1 MHGGDITF
9 CHIKNLNAFK
19 KCEETV
25 MYTINKTEAPQPL
38 NFRNRG
44 SYWRD
49 LFESMCRNDWVR
61 IPKDHYAR
69 ASAAASTYLK
79 GRYSLY
85 RIDDGSSD
93 YCLLKLR

>member
-1 MHGGDITF
+1 
-9 CHIKNLNAFK
+9 
-19 KCEETV
+19 
-25 MYTINKTEAPQPL
+25 MYTINKSEAPQPL

-49 LFESMCRNDWVR
+49 LFEQMSRNDWVR
-61 IPKDHYAR
+61 IPKEHRAR
-69 ASAAASTYLK
+69 AGAACSAYLK

-85 RIDDGSSD
+85 RIDDASGD

>member
-1 MHGGDITF
+1 
-9 CHIKNLNAFK
+9 
-19 KCEETV
+19 
-25 MYTINKTEAPQPL
+25 MYTINKSEAPQPL

-49 LFESMCRNDWVR
+49 LFEQMSRNDWVR
-61 IPKDHYAR
+61 IPKEHRAR
-69 ASAAASTYLK
+69 AGAACSAYLK

-85 RIDDGSSD
+85 RIDDATGD

>member
-1 MHGGDITF
+1 
-9 CHIKNLNAFK
+9 
-19 KCEETV
+19 
-25 MYTINKTEAPQPL
+25 MYTINKSEAPQPL

-49 LFESMCRNDWVR
+49 LFEQMSRNDWVR
-61 IPKDHYAR
+61 IPKEHR
-69 ASAAASTYLK
+69 AKAGAACSAYLK

-85 RIDDGSSD
+85 RIDDATDD

>member
-1 MHGGDITF
+1 
-9 CHIKNLNAFK
+9 
-19 KCEETV
+19 
-25 MYTINKTEAPQPL
+25 MYTISKSEAPQPL

-49 LFESMCRNDWVR
+49 LFEQMSRNDWVR
-61 IPKDHYAR
+61 IPKEHRAR
-69 ASAAASTYLK
+69 AGAACSSYLK

-85 RIDDGSSD
+85 RIDDATGD

>member
-1 MHGGDITF
+1 
-9 CHIKNLNAFK
+9 
-19 KCEETV
+19 
-25 MYTINKTEAPQPL
+25 MYTINKSEAPQPL

-49 LFESMCRNDWVR
+49 LFEQMNRNDWVR
-61 IPKDHYAR
+61 PPKEHRAR
-69 ASAAASTYLK
+69 AGAACSAYLK

-85 RIDDGSSD
+85 RIDDATGD

>member
-1 MHGGDITF
+1 
-9 CHIKNLNAFK
+9 
-19 KCEETV
+19 
-25 MYTINKTEAPQPL
+25 MYTINKSEAPQPL

-49 LFESMCRNDWVR
+49 LFEQMSRNDWVR
-61 IPKDHYAR
+61 LPKEHRAR
-69 ASAAASTYLK
+69 AGAACSAYLK

-85 RIDDGSSD
+85 RIDDASGD

>member
-1 MHGGDITF
+1 
-9 CHIKNLNAFK
+9 
-19 KCEETV
+19 
-25 MYTINKTEAPQPL
+25 MYTINKSEAPQPL

-49 LFESMCRNDWVR
+49 LFEQMNRNDWVR
-61 IPKDHYAR
+61 LPKEHRAR
-69 ASAAASTYLK
+69 AGAACSAYLK

-85 RIDDGSSD
+85 RIDDATGD

>member
-1 MHGGDITF
+1 M
-9 CHIKNLNAFK
+9 
-19 KCEETV
+19 
-25 MYTINKTEAPQPL
+25 MYAIQKGEAPQPL

-49 LFESMCRNDWVR
+49 LFEKMCRNDWVR

-69 ASAAASTYLK
+69 AQAAANAYMK
-79 GRYSLY
+79 GRYTLY
-85 RIDDGSSD
+85 RIDDTTGD

>member
-1 MHGGDITF
+1 
-9 CHIKNLNAFK
+9 
-19 KCEETV
+19 
-25 MYTINKTEAPQPL
+25 MYTIFTTEAPQPL
-38 NFRNRG
+38 NLRNRG

-49 LFESMCRNDWVR
+49 LFEKMKRNDWIR
-61 IPKDHYAR
+61 LPKEHHAR

>member
-1 MHGGDITF
+1 
-9 CHIKNLNAFK
+9 
-19 KCEETV
+19 

-49 LFESMCRNDWVR
+49 LFERMSRNDWIRV
-61 IPKDHYAR
+61 PKAHHAR
-69 ASAAASTYLK
+69 AGAAASAYLK

-85 RIDDGSSD
+85 RIDDSTGD

>member
-1 MHGGDITF
+1 
-9 CHIKNLNAFK
+9 
-19 KCEETV
+19 
-25 MYTINKTEAPQPL
+25 MYRINKTDAPNPL
-38 NFRNRG
+38 NVRGRG

-49 LFESMCRNDWVR
+49 LFEKMVRNDWIR
-61 IPKDHYAR
+61 IPKEHHAR

-85 RIDDGSSD
+85 RIDDMSGD

>member
-1 MHGGDITF
+1 
-9 CHIKNLNAFK
+9 
-19 KCEETV
+19 
-25 MYTINKTEAPQPL
+25 MYTINKSEAPQPL

-49 LFESMCRNDWVR
+49 LFEQMSRNDWVR
-61 IPKDHYAR
+61 IPKEHR
-69 ASAAASTYLK
+69 AKAGAACSAYLK

-85 RIDDGSSD
+85 RIDDATGD

>member
-1 MHGGDITF
+1 
-9 CHIKNLNAFK
+9 
-19 KCEETV
+19 
-25 MYTINKTEAPQPL
+25 MYTINKTEAPNPL
-38 NFRNRG
+38 NVRGRG

-49 LFESMCRNDWVR
+49 LFETMTRNDWIR
-61 IPKDHYAR
+61 IPKEHHGR
-69 ASAAASTYLK
+69 ASAAASAYLK

>member
-1 MHGGDITF
+1 
-9 CHIKNLNAFK
+9 
-19 KCEETV
+19 
-25 MYTINKTEAPQPL
+25 MYTINKSEAPQPL

-49 LFESMCRNDWVR
+49 LFEQMSRNDWVR
-61 IPKDHYAR
+61 IPKEHR
-69 ASAAASTYLK
+69 AKAGAACSTYLK

-85 RIDDGSSD
+85 RIDDASGD

>member
-1 MHGGDITF
+1 
-9 CHIKNLNAFK
+9 
-19 KCEETV
+19 
-25 MYTINKTEAPQPL
+25 MYTINKSEAPQPL

-49 LFESMCRNDWVR
+49 LFEKMGRNDWVR
-61 IPKDHYAR
+61 IPKDDR
-69 ASAAASTYLK
+69 AKAGAACSSYLK

-85 RIDDGSSD
+85 RIDDASGD